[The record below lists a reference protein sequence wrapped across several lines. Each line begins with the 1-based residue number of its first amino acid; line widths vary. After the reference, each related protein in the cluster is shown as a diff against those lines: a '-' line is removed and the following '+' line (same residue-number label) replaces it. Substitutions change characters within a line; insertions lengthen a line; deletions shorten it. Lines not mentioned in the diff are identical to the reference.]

1 MNEEKLCN
9 AMELIGLFSSA
20 SFQTRPN
27 RFLANV
33 KLENSQE
40 LVLVH
45 LPDPGRLK
53 ELLLPDSEVIVR
65 QDESKNRKTQYTLV
79 GVKTGSIWV
88 NIESIFT
95 NEIFRQEYHKLEK
108 LNNLEIIRP
117 EFTLG
122 GSRFDFLM
130 KDKVSS
136 KKELVE
142 IKGVTLVDNQIALFP
157 DAPTKRGA
165 RHVKELGE
173 ALDKGWNAHVV
184 FIIKRK
190 DATSFRPNEKMNPRF
205 TQELRLAIHKGV
217 KVTAAICD
225 YDPLKKREINIIGE
239 VPVKTNSEPF

>member
-1 MNEEKLCN
+1 MKKKSCN
-9 AMELIGLFSSA
+9 AMELIGIFSFARFKS
-20 SFQTRPN
+20 RPN
-27 RFLANV
+27 RFLAKV
-33 KLENSQE
+33 KLEDSGE

-45 LPDPGRLK
+45 VPDPGRLK

-65 QDESKNRKTQYTLV
+65 QDASKNRKTQYTLV
-79 GVKTGSIWV
+79 GIKTGSIWV

-108 LNNLEIIRP
+108 LKHLEIIRS

-130 KDKVSS
+130 KDTSS
-136 KKELVE
+136 GKKELIEV
-142 IKGVTLVDNQIALFP
+142 KAVTLVENQIALFP

-165 RHVKELGE
+165 RHVKELRE
-173 ALDKGWNAHVV
+173 ALDKGWNAHIV

-190 DATSFRPNEKMNPRF
+190 NATSFRPNEKMDPRF
-205 TQELRLAIHKGV
+205 TQELRLAIQKGV

-225 YDPLKKREINIIGE
+225 YDPVKKREINIIGE
-239 VPVKTNSEPF
+239 IAVKTDF

>member
-1 MNEEKLCN
+1 MNEEKKCN

-20 SFQTRPN
+20 RFQSRPN

-40 LVLVH
+40 SILVH
-45 LPDPGRLK
+45 VPDPGRLK

-65 QDESKNRKTQYTLV
+65 QEESIKRKTQYTLV

-108 LNNLEIIRP
+108 LNHLEIIRS

-130 KDKVSS
+130 KDTVSG
-136 KKELVE
+136 KKEIVE
-142 IKGVTLVDNQIALFP
+142 IKGATLVENQIALFP
-157 DAPTKRGA
+157 DSPTKRGA

-173 ALDKGWNAHVV
+173 ALDKGWNAHIV
-184 FIIKRK
+184 FIIKRR
-190 DATSFRPNEKMNPRF
+190 DATSFMPNEKMDQKF
-205 TQELRLAIHKGV
+205 TQELRLAIQKGV

-225 YDPLKKREINIIGE
+225 YDPVNKREINIIEE
-239 VPVKTNSEPF
+239 VPVKTDF

>member
-1 MNEEKLCN
+1 
-9 AMELIGLFSSA
+9 MELIGLFSSA
-20 SFQTRPN
+20 RFQSRPN

-40 LVLVH
+40 SILVH
-45 LPDPGRLK
+45 VPDPGRLK

-65 QDESKNRKTQYTLV
+65 QDISKNRKTQYTLV

-95 NEIFRQEYHKLEK
+95 NEIFLQEYHKLEK
-108 LNNLEIIRP
+108 LNHLKLIRP

-130 KDKVSS
+130 KDTSS
-136 KKELVE
+136 GKKELIEV
-142 IKGVTLVDNQIALFP
+142 KAVTLVENQIALFP

-165 RHVKELGE
+165 RHVKELRE
-173 ALDKGWNAHVV
+173 ALDNGWNAHIV
-184 FIIKRK
+184 FMIKRR
-190 DATSFRPNEKMNPRF
+190 DATSFRPNEKMDPRF
-205 TQELRLAIHKGV
+205 TKELKLAIHKGV

-225 YDPLKKREINIIGE
+225 YDPVNKKEINIIEEG
-239 VPVKTNSEPF
+239 PVKTNF